1 MEFLRKKVK
10 ISFSTDS
17 GVPYMCHGDNAKELS
32 SMVELGMSSMEAI
45 LTATK
50 NASEAIGLE
59 DKIGTIEKGKLAD
72 ILIVEGNPLDDIKIL
87 ESEENIKLVMKEGRI
102 YVRR

>member
-1 MEFLRKKVK
+1 
-10 ISFSTDS
+10 
-17 GVPYMCHGDNAKELS
+17 
-32 SMVELGMSSMEAI
+32 MVELGMSSMEAI